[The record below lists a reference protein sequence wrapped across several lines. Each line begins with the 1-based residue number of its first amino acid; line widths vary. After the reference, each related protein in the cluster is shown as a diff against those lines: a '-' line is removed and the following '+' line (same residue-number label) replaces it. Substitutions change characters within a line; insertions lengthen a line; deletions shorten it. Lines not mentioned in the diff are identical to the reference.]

1 MKAAVSYNLRFNNE
15 GTSYSQ
21 MISLKMTEKELNE
34 LNNFVRKDKKN
45 YGDLALYYK
54 GELKEGNNFVTLSYR
69 DSILRYI
76 EENKVKINRKVLD
89 RNTLFR
95 IKLVK
100 PFSM

>member
-1 MKAAVSYNLRFNNE
+1 MKASVSYNLRFNNE

-21 MISLKMTEKELNE
+21 MIILKMSEKELNK
-34 LNNFVRKDKKN
+34 LNDFVKRDKEN

-69 DSILRYI
+69 DSILRYM
-76 EENKVKINRKVLD
+76 EENKVKIARKVLD

>member
-1 MKAAVSYNLRFNNE
+1 MKASVSYNLRFNNE

-21 MISLKMTEKELNE
+21 MISLKMTEKELNK

-69 DSILRYI
+69 DSILRYM